1 MSVETSGGV
10 PSDRPRTVG
19 ETRVELAR
27 LMHPQDANPV
37 GNVHGGTIMKF
48 IDDAAAVVATRH
60 ARRITVTAS
69 IDRLDFH
76 EPVHVGD
83 LLVLKASL
91 NYVGRTSMEVG
102 VRVEAEDLRTGRV
115 RHAASAYL
123 TYVAMDESGR
133 PAPVP
138 PLLPVTGDEKRRY
151 EAARARRE
159 ERLKT
164 RKG

>member
-1 MSVETSGGV
+1 MTSEI
-10 PSDRPRTVG
+10 PMERPRTVA
-19 ETRVELAR
+19 ETMVVLSR

-69 IDRLDFH
+69 LDRLDFH

-102 VRVEAEDLRTGRV
+102 VRVEAEDLRTGEV
-115 RHAASAYL
+115 RHTASAYL

-138 PLLPVTGDEKRRY
+138 PLEPRTEDEKRRY
-151 EAARARRE
+151 EAGRTRRE
-159 ERLKT
+159 KRVKS